1 MFAVNCVVAEAV
13 EAKGISEVILVAEG
27 VVICMG
33 TVRRF
38 AAQMVFCGRAANM
51 ASIVG

>member
-1 MFAVNCVVAEAV
+1 MFAVDYVVDEAV
-13 EAKGISEVILVAEG
+13 GAKGISAVILVAEG

-33 TVRRF
+33 AVWRF
-38 AAQMVFCGRAANM
+38 AAQMVFCGRAASM